1 MQKVYDKFV
10 SVKEIFNKFGSGTQ
24 THRDEFLVGFTSNE
38 VEQKMIIFTSD
49 LPDETVK
56 ESLNLKDT
64 RDWKFK
70 TAREKVKKIDWR
82 NYIRRYAYRPFDVR
96 YICYLSALFDRG
108 ADRYNLMQNFFNVNS
123 GLATT
128 RLLSSEKFLHVA
140 VTSNIADKC
149 FVSNKGKES
158 SYVFPLYLYTSSNS
172 SSDKNEMFGGIK
184 DVVTKTPNIKPELFD
199 RLSQSYGKSL
209 TPEQIFYY
217 IYAVLYS
224 NIYRAK
230 YAEFLKIDFPKIP
243 FTSDYEIFNSMA
255 EFGKQLIELHLL
267 SSSELSNPI
276 SKFRGQGSSV
286 VEKVR
291 YDPEERRVYINNDNY
306 FDNVEQEV
314 FNYQIG
320 AYQVCDKW
328 LKDRKGRTL
337 SLSETIQYSKIVTA
351 ISKTIQLQTQ
361 IDSLYEKL
369 DKEFEEEK

>member
-1 MQKVYDKFV
+1 V
-10 SVKEIFNKFGSGTQ
+10 
-24 THRDEFLVGFTSNE
+24 VGFTREE
-38 VEQKMIIFTSD
+38 VEQKMLIFTSD
-49 LPDETVK
+49 LPEDTVK
-56 ESLNLKDT
+56 EALNLKDT
-64 RDWKFK
+64 TDWKVNV
-70 TAREKVKKIDWR
+70 ARNKVKKINWR
-82 NYIRRYAYRPFDVR
+82 DYIGQYAYRPFDVR
-96 YICYLSALFDRG
+96 FICYLTDLIDR
-108 ADRYNLMQNFFNVNS
+108 DRLSLMQNFFEENL
-123 GLATT
+123 GLVTT
-128 RLLSSEKFLHVA
+128 RQLSSEEFSHALV
-140 VTSNIADKC
+140 SADITDMC

-158 SYVFPLYLYTSSNS
+158 GYVFPLYLYTSSNS
-172 SSDKNEMFGGIK
+172 SSDKNEMFGGSK

-209 TPEQIFYY
+209 TPEQLFYY
-217 IYAVLYS
+217 IYAVLHS

-255 EFGKQLIELHLL
+255 EFGKKLTELHLL

-361 IDSLYEKL
+361 IDSLYEKI
-369 DKEFEEEK
+369 DKVFEEEK